1 MRVLRF
7 IVDGEK
13 IYQDP
18 LCDFGGLF
26 PGRNYD
32 VQAEF
37 TFSSDWDNKTKV
49 AAFWS
54 IIGAEYEPQV
64 LQDNTCMIPP
74 EALDR
79 SAFKIQVLGKK
90 GNSNIST
97 NKLVILQTGARR
109 KE

>member
-26 PGRNYD
+26 QERNCD

-37 TFSSDWDNKTKV
+37 TFSHNWDDKTKV
-49 AAFWS
+49 AAFLS
-54 IIGAEYEPQV
+54 IRGAEYEPQV

-79 SAFKIQVLGKK
+79 AAFKIQVLAKK
-90 GNSNIST
+90 GNTSIST
-97 NKLVILQTGARR
+97 NKLVILQTGTRR
-109 KE
+109 

>member
-1 MRVLRF
+1 MRILRF

-32 VQAEF
+32 VRAEF
-37 TFSSDWDNKTKV
+37 TFSNDWYNKKKV

-54 IIGAEYEPQV
+54 IRGAEYEPQV
-64 LQDNTCMIPP
+64 LQDNACMIPP

-79 SAFKIQVLGKK
+79 AAFKIQVLGKK
-90 GNSNIST
+90 GNVRVTT
-97 NKLVILQTGARR
+97 NKLLILQEGDRR
-109 KE
+109 

>member
-1 MRVLRF
+1 MRVLHF

-18 LCDFGGLF
+18 SCDFGGLF

-37 TFSSDWDNKTKV
+37 TFSNDWDNKAKV

-54 IIGAEYEPQV
+54 IRGAEYDPQV

-79 SAFKIQVLGKK
+79 AAFKIQVLGKK
-90 GNSNIST
+90 GNASTST

-109 KE
+109 

>member
-13 IYQDP
+13 IYKDP
-18 LCDFGGLF
+18 SCDFGGLF
-26 PGRNYD
+26 QGRNYD

-37 TFSSDWDNKTKV
+37 TFSNDWNNKTKV

-54 IIGAEYEPQV
+54 IRGAEYNPQV
-64 LQDNTCMIPP
+64 LQDDTCMIPP

-79 SAFKIQVLGKK
+79 AAFKIQVLGKK
-90 GNSNIST
+90 GNTNIST

-109 KE
+109 

>member
-18 LCDFGGLF
+18 SCDFGGLF

-37 TFSSDWDNKTKV
+37 TFSHDWDNKTKV

-54 IIGAEYEPQV
+54 IRGAEYEPQEIKN
-64 LQDNTCMIPP
+64 DNTCKIPS

-79 SAFKIQVLGKK
+79 AAFKIQVLGKK
-90 GNSNIST
+90 DRTKLIT
-97 NKLVILQTGARR
+97 NRLTVLQVGDRR
-109 KE
+109 